1 MLPYSQ
7 LREQKRLNLAASVP
21 LSAPLTVYVEPTSV
35 CNFNC
40 SFCPVSLPAYKQ
52 KPDAFLRMELYRKIL
67 TDLLPF
73 APIKALKFYMLGE
86 PFLHPEICEMV
97 RLARAFKVA
106 ERIEITTN
114 GSVLPEE
121 ILDSGLDYLRVS
133 VYSPGPNQI
142 LRNVR
147 RLMDERRGQS
157 PFISAKYMPTNLRD
171 ADEFAQTW
179 TGQVDEITVEPY
191 HNWASTLL
199 TSTPRTKKNCPY
211 PHYTLAIRANG
222 DVMPCCVDWSGKLK
236 LGNVRNRSL
245 REIWNGEARGKLVT
259 IHSSGTRSCLD
270 ACRDCNFPETSP
282 DDLDSLDAR

>member
-1 MLPYSQ
+1 VLPYSQ
-7 LREQKRLNLAASVP
+7 LREQKRLNLAAGVP
-21 LSAPLTVYVEPTSV
+21 LSGPLTVYVEPTSV

-52 KPDAFLRMELYRKIL
+52 KPDAFLGMELYRKIL
-67 TDLLPF
+67 VDLLPF
-73 APIKALKFYMLGE
+73 APIKALKLYMLGE

-114 GSVLPEE
+114 GSALPED

-133 VYSPGPNQI
+133 VYAPGPNQI
-142 LRNVR
+142 FRNVR
-147 RLMDERRGQS
+147 RLMERRTNLV
-157 PFISAKYMPTNLRD
+157 PFISAKYMPTTT
-171 ADEFAQTW
+171 ADCLEFERIW
-179 TGQVDEITVEPY
+179 TGQVDEIAVEPY

-199 TSTPRTKKNCPY
+199 TPTPRTKKNCPY